1 MARCG
6 QMRMSAM
13 AIVVTSLIT
22 VLFVNAVVSFIIAF
36 FWQAKVIFTVFGVSD
51 WTNAYS
57 PWKALGDQ
65 KSPQNTFGRFVAG
78 EIFPE
83 LRQKWQRAIGYV
95 AISFV
100 TLFVVAG
107 LLKIIVPEYVL

>member
-1 MARCG
+1 
-6 QMRMSAM
+6 MSAV
-13 AIVVTSLIT
+13 AIVVTSLII
-22 VLFVNAVVSFIIAF
+22 VLAANALVSFIIAF
-36 FWQAKVIFTVFGVSD
+36 YWQGKVIFTVFGVSD
-51 WTNAYS
+51 WNNAYS

-65 KSPQNTFGRFVAG
+65 KSPQNTFGRFVVG

-83 LRQKWQRAIGYV
+83 LRQKWLRAIRYV
-95 AISFV
+95 AISFM